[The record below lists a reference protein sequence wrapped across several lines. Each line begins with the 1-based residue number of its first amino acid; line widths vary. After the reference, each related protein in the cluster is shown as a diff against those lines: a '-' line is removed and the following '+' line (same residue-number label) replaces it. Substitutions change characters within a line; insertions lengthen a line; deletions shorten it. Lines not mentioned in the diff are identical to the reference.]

1 MSDGLDLNRKPV
13 ARSVWERKKKEAGA
27 RSQEPKAMPVP
38 VPLRVQRVCVSDERH
53 ALQTAK
59 PNSPVDPQFTTS
71 PKPA

>member
-1 MSDGLDLNRKPV
+1 
-13 ARSVWERKKKEAGA
+13 
-27 RSQEPKAMPVP
+27 MPVP

>member
-1 MSDGLDLNRKPV
+1 VGK
-13 ARSVWERKKKEAGA
+13 KKKEAGA
-27 RSQEPKAMPVP
+27 RSQEPEAMPVPVPVP